1 MIPTTR
7 IQCLSFDEEN
17 DEYIKLTSDS
27 PDHVSIKLVADDPW
41 FVMMDAVA
49 VQEVIDTLQEWQRLS
64 IAQKD
69 SERRKQELGS

>member
-7 IQCLSFDEEN
+7 IECLSFDEEN

-27 PDHVSIKLVADDPW
+27 LDYVSIKLVADDPW

-64 IAQKD
+64 AIEK
-69 SERRKQELGS
+69 ERQAKL

>member
-7 IQCLSFDEEN
+7 IECLSFDEEN

-27 PDHVSIKLVADDPW
+27 TDHVSIKLVADDPW

-64 IAQKD
+64 AIEK
-69 SERRKQELGS
+69 ERQAKL